1 MLQLLLINNA
11 LEQTIYLGGSLLET
25 SQCSIFFFLWVQGAR
40 PQDLTS
46 QCSSSLISKGI

>member
-25 SQCSIFFFLWVQGAR
+25 SQCSIFFLWVQGAR
-40 PQDLTS
+40 PQDRTS